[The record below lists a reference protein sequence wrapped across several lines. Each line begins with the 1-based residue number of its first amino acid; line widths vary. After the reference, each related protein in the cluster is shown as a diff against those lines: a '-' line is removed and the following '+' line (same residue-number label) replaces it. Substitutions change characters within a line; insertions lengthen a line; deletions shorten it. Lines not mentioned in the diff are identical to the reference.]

1 MKVLYNSIKGV
12 FKSGGY
18 SFLLLLVVLFFS
30 ADSVS
35 IYFLILFGLVQLPLL
50 FARDGSRNSISL
62 LVFSI
67 SYALIW
73 FMTGTISSIAILLSI
88 CLCPSIFFLYG
99 SKIGKNFDYSKEL
112 PIALL
117 LLITIMLFNVYNAT
131 IRNVIAVGIVDPTR
145 QLVFEGDESSS
156 NATVWGLLVS
166 PALGLLT
173 VPLFVSKP
181 IRRIWPVL
189 YTIVSILAILTVV
202 HVINRGGLIIATLA
216 VFVSLF
222 VRYKEKKFLLIFA
235 VVISVVAIVSIIP
248 SSGDVFDAYN
258 ARNSAGDEGE
268 RIVRW
273 QYGLENLLKYPFGW
287 NDDSLSHQYFMHNL
301 WLDVARVSGI
311 IPFLALVVA
320 TIQTLKNAYKLTMLS
335 HSVTTI
341 IIICI
346 FITTFL
352 SCFMEP
358 ALEAKQVAVYFFI
371 FIWGIM
377 DGVLQNKYFY
387 DECNTNK

>member
-1 MKVLYNSIKGV
+1 MKELYNSIKGV

-50 FARDGSRNSISL
+50 FARDGSRHIISL
-62 LVFSI
+62 LVFSF
-67 SYALIW
+67 SYAFIW
-73 FMTGTISSIAILLSI
+73 YVSGTISSIAILISI

-131 IRNVIAVGIVDPTR
+131 IRNVIEVGIVDPTR

-202 HVINRGGLIIATLA
+202 HVINRGGLIIATIA

-222 VRYKEKKFLLIFA
+222 VRYKEKKFLLILA

-248 SSGDVFDAYN
+248 TSGDVFDAYN
-258 ARNSAGDEGE
+258 ARSSAGDEGE

-273 QYGLENLLKYPFGW
+273 QYGLENLFEYPFGW
-287 NDDSLSHQYFMHNL
+287 NDDSQSHQYFMHNL

-320 TIQTLKNAYKLTMLS
+320 TIRTLKNAYKLTKLS

-341 IIICI
+341 IIINI

-377 DGVLQNKYFY
+377 DGVLQNKSFY
-387 DECNTNK
+387 DECNSTK